1 MWAIFAVSLAGL
13 LLEVAYT
20 RVISYKLW
28 YYYTYLVI
36 GLALLGLGSGATAV
50 VLSRRLRA
58 ADTRAV
64 VSLFGAIGAVGL
76 LVGYGIVALMPI
88 DTVALWD
95 YGSGTSFRNFGA
107 LAVICLALFLSFMP
121 IGVIVSTLLS
131 RARSEVNRLYFADLI
146 GAGLGCL
153 VVVALIS
160 RMGPPAVIM
169 GAAAI
174 LAGTTFALTLRT
186 PGILRTVG
194 ALLTVMMLVLT
205 VLGEAALPELRP
217 ESSKIAADGTKL
229 SGWGPVFRV
238 DVMEHPTV
246 PGGKALI
253 HDGTWGSAIYPF
265 EGDVDA
271 LTRFDDDPRSWPFAT
286 IGEPPGRQLIIGSA
300 GGNEILASLYFGTEE
315 IEAVE
320 LNPVTVD
327 ALTGEYADLSG
338 NLAEIDNV
346 TLSQGDGRSYL
357 ARSDGDFDLVW
368 FVAPDSYA
376 ANNAASAGAFVLS
389 ESYLYTTDM
398 ILETLEHLSDDGISV
413 AQFGEVDFEFQPNRT
428 ARYVVTA
435 REALEEFGVEDPSN
449 HIMVA
454 VSEDP
459 FTSGLSTIVVS
470 PSPFSADQVDRF
482 VEAVESTTDAHV
494 VYAPGV
500 VASDSPV
507 AALAGATDQA
517 AVDALVADYPADVTA
532 ISDDGP
538 FFWHFSPFTDV
549 ARDIGRATTVDV
561 REYAIGERV
570 LLLLL
575 ATAALFAVL
584 FLLLPFLVIR
594 KQWRRLPAKGTSA
607 VYFAALGLGFMLY
620 EITMIQLLAHG
631 HARLD
636 PGVHRFGCIA
646 VEPVLHRSHEGVACT
661 VRCAG
666 GPHDL
671 LPPRPSVPHG
681 RNPDRGPSGSHWPGL
696 PGACPARAVPGHV
709 HAVRVENRRRA
720 ESIFGRVRSVGLGNK
735 RCLLG
740 DRFGP
745 HDNSRNVMGIPHGAP
760 GGARCLRPGRGGAV
774 APGLATSCTRYRDHR
789 QRHRNRTHRCGGGP
803 KRRNVKSRTPAT
815 RASASN
821 TSGRDRGATRAR
833 RIWASVK
840 QTRMKAWYQPDA
852 SCTNRSVLRVCR

>member
-20 RVISYKLW
+20 RVVSYKLW

-58 ADTRAV
+58 TSTRSV
-64 VSLFGAIGAVGL
+64 VSLFGIVGAVGL
-76 LVGYGIVALMPI
+76 VLGYGIVALMPI

-95 YGSGTSFRNFGA
+95 YGSKASLKNFAA
-107 LAVICLALFLSFMP
+107 LSVICLALFLSFLP
-121 IGVIVSTLLS
+121 IGVIVSTLLG

-160 RMGPPAVIM
+160 RMGPPSVVM
-169 GAAAI
+169 GSAAI
-174 LAGTTFALTLRT
+174 LAGTALASTRTT
-186 PGILRTVG
+186 PGAIRTAAAV
-194 ALLTVMMLVLT
+194 LTIGMLVLT
-205 VLGEAALPELRP
+205 VLGESALPEIRT
-217 ESSKIAADGTKL
+217 ESSKITADGTGL

-238 DVMEHPTV
+238 DANEHPTV

-265 EGDVDA
+265 DGDVDS

-286 IGEPPGRQLIIGSA
+286 IGNPPGRQLIIGSA
-300 GGNEILASLYFGTEE
+300 GGNEILASLYFGTED

-327 ALTGEYADLSG
+327 ALTGRYAEMSG

-346 TLSQGDGRSYL
+346 TLTQGDGRSYL
-357 ARSDGDFDLVW
+357 ARSDGEFDLVW

-398 ILETLEHLSDDGISV
+398 ITETLGHLSEDGISV

-435 REALEEFGVEDPSN
+435 RAALEEWGVEDPTR

-454 VSEDP
+454 ESEDP

-470 PSPFSADQVDRF
+470 RSPFTDEQVDRF
-482 VEAVESTTDAHV
+482 VEAVESTTNSQV
-494 VYAPGV
+494 VYAPGAV
-500 VASDSPV
+500 SGDSPV
-507 AALAGATDQA
+507 AALAA
-517 AVDALVADYPADVTA
+517 APDDAALDELVAEYPADITA

-538 FFWHFSPFTDV
+538 FFWHFTPFTDV
-549 ARDIGRATTVDV
+549 VKDIRRATSVDF

-575 ATAALFAVL
+575 GTAAVFAVL

-594 KQWRRLPAKGTSA
+594 KQWRSLPAKGTSG

-620 EITMIQLLAHG
+620 EITMIQMLVGYLGYPSYSLTVTLASILVFTGVGALLSNRFSTAPTRALPVLLAALVLLTVFYRFGLPPLMDATLTASLPVRIGFAFVVLAPLGLCLGMFMPFGLRTVGVLSPYSDEYVAWGWAINGVFSVIGSVLTTILAMSWGFRTVHMVALSVYG
-631 HARLD
+631 LAVVVLWRLD
-636 PGVHRFGCIA
+636 A
-646 VEPVLHRSHEGVACT
+646 Q
-661 VRCAG
+661 RCALG
-666 GPHDL
+666 IDITSQQAAEDVPAITRSELAGDL
-671 LPPRPSVPHG
+671 EAEVDLTEVAV
-681 RNPDRGPSGSHWPGL
+681 DR
-696 PGACPARAVPGHV
+696 
-709 HAVRVENRRRA
+709 
-720 ESIFGRVRSVGLGNK
+720 
-735 RCLLG
+735 
-740 DRFGP
+740 
-745 HDNSRNVMGIPHGAP
+745 
-760 GGARCLRPGRGGAV
+760 
-774 APGLATSCTRYRDHR
+774 
-789 QRHRNRTHRCGGGP
+789 
-803 KRRNVKSRTPAT
+803 
-815 RASASN
+815 SA
-821 TSGRDRGATRAR
+821 A
-833 RIWASVK
+833 K
-840 QTRMKAWYQPDA
+840 
-852 SCTNRSVLRVCR
+852 

>member
-620 EITMIQLLAHG
+620 EITMIQTLVGYLGFPSYSLTVTLASILVFTGLGALLSNRFSTAPTKALPALFGALVVLTIFYRLALPSLMDATLTAALPVRIGLAFLVLAPLGLCLGMFMPFGLRTVGVLSPYSDEYVAWGWAINGVFSVIGSVLTTILAMSWGFHTVHLVALG
-631 HARLD
+631 VYGLAVVVLWRLD
-636 PGVHRFGCIA
+636 SQRRALGIEITDNDTGT
-646 VEPVLHRSHEGVACT
+646 ELTGVAE
-661 VRCAG
+661 G
-666 GPHDL
+666 
-671 LPPRPSVPHG
+671 
-681 RNPDRGPSGSHWPGL
+681 
-696 PGACPARAVPGHV
+696 
-709 HAVRVENRRRA
+709 
-720 ESIFGRVRSVGLGNK
+720 RSV
-735 RCLLG
+735 
-740 DRFGP
+740 
-745 HDNSRNVMGIPHGAP
+745 
-760 GGARCLRPGRGGAV
+760 
-774 APGLATSCTRYRDHR
+774 AT
-789 QRHRNRTHRCGGGP
+789 
-803 KRRNVKSRTPAT
+803 
-815 RASASN
+815 
-821 TSGRDRGATRAR
+821 
-833 RIWASVK
+833 
-840 QTRMKAWYQPDA
+840 
-852 SCTNRSVLRVCR
+852 